1 MISLKVYCQNIMKK
15 LSLYILT
22 STFILAS
29 CGGGGGGGGSSTPE
43 PVASVSLSASDTD
56 LFPGDTTTLTWSST
70 IATSCSASG
79 SWTGAGGVSGS
90 QIVTVNEGDNVYS
103 LKCGNSRTASVTVVG
118 IIMPSVSIEVIEDI
132 NALKEV
138 VFTATITDP
147 QNRFVSSDWS
157 QTTTTGENFS
167 YNYTDTSITFSP
179 PQQCDYQTITPKL
192 VITVDTANNNNGTT
206 ATSEDSTTSRIV
218 PLIPE
223 APTSFAGAAKS
234 QSADFTW
241 NESTGACSY
250 SYYYAYD
257 NGGLTNDS
265 NSFETT
271 SIGEGGVVSIVND
284 RKVYFA
290 VSATNVTGES
300 SLSNEVEI
308 TATGPL
314 SESTGQP
321 NNTESN
327 FSEIDYYG
335 NVIGSYSGSLSTSAY
350 CVKDNITGA
359 IWGIEKPVD
368 TSALHYTYGTYT
380 YFDDTNV
387 VNGVND
393 FGNKNTTGTSCSFA
407 DDSNSDL
414 NCNTQDY
421 LVSLNSGGANGEAFC
436 GVTNWRLP
444 TQDEVIQNFNLIDDG
459 DYSRDEEIWT
469 STSINETAPA
479 RQVIYAAER
488 YICGDECAERKS
500 KSSEQYVRPISLA
513 DNEEN
518 EALNFTVQCID
529 WETAE
534 DQIESE
540 FEPTYTL
547 EQLNDKA
554 SLISNQSGVDWVV
567 PTLYELAMFSDLIKE
582 SPGKTFKV
590 TSDSGGTYT
599 TQTAVY
605 RVMTATKSSGTTS
618 SRNLNFKRMSDGVL
632 QIVTSWESG
641 RHQMCF
647 KGPVGATITE

>member
-1 MISLKVYCQNIMKK
+1 MKK
-15 LSLYILT
+15 ISLYILT
-22 STFILAS
+22 SAFILAS
-29 CGGGGGGGGSSTPE
+29 CGGGGGGGSSTPE
-43 PVASVSLSASDTD
+43 PPEPVATVSLSASDTD
-56 LFPGDTTTLTWSST
+56 LFPGDTTILTWSST
-70 IATSCSASG
+70 LATTCTASG
-79 SWTGAGGVSGS
+79 SWTGSGDVSGS
-90 QIVTVNEGDNVYS
+90 QVVTIDEGNNVYS

-118 IIMPSVSIEVIEDI
+118 IIMPSVSIEAIEDI
-132 NALKEV
+132 NALEEV
-138 VFTATITDP
+138 VFNATITDP

-157 QTTTTGENFS
+157 QTTTTGESVS
-167 YNYTDTSITFSP
+167 YNYTDTSLTFSP

-192 VITVDTANNNNGTT
+192 VITADTANNNNGTT
-206 ATSEDSTTSRIV
+206 ATSEGSTTSRIV

-223 APTSFAGAAKS
+223 APTSFAGTAKS

-250 SYYYAYD
+250 SYYYSYD

-265 NSFETT
+265 NSIETSST
-271 SIGEGGVVSIVND
+271 GEGALVGIIND
-284 RKVYFA
+284 RKIYFA

-314 SESTGQP
+314 SEATGQP
-321 NNTESN
+321 NNTNSN

-335 NVIGSYSGSLSTSAY
+335 NVIGPYSNILSTSAY

-359 IWGIEKPVD
+359 IWGIEKSLD
-368 TSALHYTYGTYT
+368 TSALHYTYGKYT
-380 YFDDTNV
+380 YYDDTNV
-387 VNGVND
+387 VNGIND

-421 LVSLNSGGANGEAFC
+421 LISLNSGGDSGEAFC
-436 GVTNWRLP
+436 GVTDWRLP
-444 TQDEVIQNFNLIDDG
+444 TQDEAIQHFNLIDDG

-479 RQVIYAAER
+479 RQIIYGAEY
-488 YICGDECAERKS
+488 YICGDDCAERVS
-500 KSSEQYVRPISLA
+500 KSSEQYVRPISLT

-534 DQIESE
+534 DQLSSE
-540 FEPTYTL
+540 YEPTYSL

-582 SPGKTFKV
+582 SPGVTFKV
-590 TSDSGGTYT
+590 TTDGGGTYSSP
-599 TQTAVY
+599 TAEY
-605 RVMTATKSSGTTS
+605 RVMTSTKTSGTTS
-618 SRNLNFKRMSDGVL
+618 NRNLVLNRMTDGVL
-632 QIVTSWESG
+632 QTRGVYTSGSF
-641 RHQMCF
+641 QMCF